1 MGSHRGSKECRGC
14 GSPEL
19 FIALDLGLSPI
30 ANSLPS
36 LHTSECEPSYPL
48 TLMICQ
54 TCQLGQI
61 PEFETP
67 DEIFSTYPYLSSTSS
82 YWVEHA
88 KNFSAIALERF
99 PQIPNSYV
107 LEIASNDGYLL
118 QHFLEKGISVL
129 GVDPAR
135 NVAEIANSKGIHT
148 IPGFFGVDLAKDI
161 YNDHGYP
168 SLIVAN
174 NVAAHVPNMI
184 DFFRGI
190 SELCG
195 PETVVSIENPSLGF
209 LLEKVYYDTIYH
221 EHFSY
226 LTVLPIQKLVHSLGM
241 RLFDV
246 ETLATH
252 GGSLRYW
259 ISKNSSLKIH
269 RSVEEIKGEEPKNYA
284 GTFFVILFL
293 SILLFHFAIPDPVK
307 EQTFKDINTLFFNL
321 WELGV
326 FVGNHRFP
334 KAIKE
339 VSVPIFKN
347 IMSKTNAVYNRLY

>member
-1 MGSHRGSKECRGC
+1 
-14 GSPEL
+14 
-19 FIALDLGLSPI
+19 
-30 ANSLPS
+30 
-36 LHTSECEPSYPL
+36 
-48 TLMICQ
+48 MICQ

-118 QHFLEKGISVL
+118 QHFLEKGIPVL

-269 RSVEEIKGEEPKNYA
+269 RSVEEIKGEEFDRGVGNLDAIASFAKQAREAILDLSSWVSSQPIGSVIGYGAAAKTVT
-284 GTFFVILFL
+284 TFF
-293 SILLFHFAIPDPVK
+293 AA
-307 EQTFKDINTLFFNL
+307 
-321 WELGV
+321 ELPEDRFCMIV
-326 FVGNHRFP
+326 DANKLKQNHRLP
-334 KAIKE
+334 GTQ
-339 VSVPIFKN
+339 VPILGLEQLRNPGTCKVLVFPWNLENEIVHTIREFNSDIEIWIPNPLRKVN
-347 IMSKTNAVYNRLY
+347 